1 MDISNDRE
9 MFIKTILN
17 FQNEIEKGLNS
28 TINTKEIEQL
38 KGVAEGKFNKSRF
51 KELLVKK
58 TSIHAVFKY
67 IFIRMAE
74 DVLKIVNSKFNIV
87 GINNWNEMSKNYR
100 GEYFELYKL
109 ACEDLRRSDQTRELF
124 ETSMYDNYT
133 LKLQTW
139 IFNTKND
146 NYFEKI
152 KEYDFKSL
160 DPNTAATLFDA
171 LYPSEYR
178 SILQNFME
186 ESKVTTHQMN
196 DLGLL

>member
-1 MDISNDRE
+1 MDVCNDKDR
-9 MFIKTILN
+9 FIKVMLD
-17 FQNEIEKGLNS
+17 FQNEIEKGLNI
-28 TINTKEIEQL
+28 TINLEEIEQL
-38 KGVAEGKFNKSRF
+38 KDVTEGKFSKGRF
-51 KELLVKK
+51 KDLLVKK
-58 TSIHAVFKY
+58 ISIHAVFKY

-74 DVLKIVNSKFNIV
+74 DVLKIVNSKFNIS

-124 ETSMYDNYT
+124 ETSMYDNYI
-133 LKLQTW
+133 LKLQTL
-139 IFNTKND
+139 IFNNKND
-146 NYFEKI
+146 NYFEKL

-160 DPNTAATLFDA
+160 DPNTAASLFDA

-186 ESKVTTHQMN
+186 ESKITTHQMN